1 MEYIDAKFLLTAVK
15 PSQYP
20 DTLVPEVAF
29 VGRSNVGKSSLI
41 NCLTNRTK
49 LARTSSTPGK
59 TATINFYD
67 IAGSYRL
74 VDLPGY
80 GYAQVSKVEQERWA
94 KMIETYLSDR
104 FNLVQVIQLV
114 DARHKPTK
122 DDITMMSWVRHF
134 GFTPVVVAT
143 KLDKLKKS
151 QVESNLTLIY
161 ETLGMDDDC
170 ILLPFSAETKQGRED
185 VAEVI
190 DLVCRRFTPD
200 QGDILNKH
208 SSKGGHEND

>member
-1 MEYIDAKFLLTAVK
+1 MDFINANFLATAVK

-20 DTLVPEVAF
+20 DTLIPEIAL

-67 IAGSYRL
+67 IEGRYRL

-80 GYAQVSKVEQERWA
+80 GYAQVSKTEQERWA

-122 DDITMMSWVRHF
+122 DDITMLNWIKSF
-134 GFTPVVVAT
+134 GYSPVVVAT

-151 QVESNLTLIY
+151 QIEDNLTTIY
-161 ETLGMDDDC
+161 QMLELDDNS
-170 ILLPFSAETKQGRED
+170 ILLPFSAEKRIGRDD
-185 VAEVI
+185 VLE
-190 DLVCRRFTPD
+190 LL
-200 QGDILNKH
+200 DITCEKYN
-208 SSKGGHEND
+208 SSSEGI